1 MVRSENNCWEAYS
14 VFKSIEYSG
23 FPLYLRSKSLL
34 NNQQDILVKS
44 LLSYYPQYTW
54 QLLLR
59 LGKTDVV
66 KKCITREYL
75 RSENREEI
83 DELFEYVYNA
93 IMNNI
98 GKVQKYDPW
107 YDQNVYT
114 SIVESGIPI
123 LERMCAVLDS
133 VQQGKMIDLMI
144 QLIGENA
151 VKDQRLF
158 PLL

>member
-1 MVRSENNCWEAYS
+1 
-14 VFKSIEYSG
+14 
-23 FPLYLRSKSLL
+23 
-34 NNQQDILVKS
+34 
-44 LLSYYPQYTW
+44 
-54 QLLLR
+54 
-59 LGKTDVV
+59 
-66 KKCITREYL
+66 
-75 RSENREEI
+75 
-83 DELFEYVYNA
+83 
-93 IMNNI
+93 MNNI

-151 VKDQRLF
+151 VKDQRSSVMNQTADYIKRTKINA
-158 PLL
+158 LLTCSMK

>member
-1 MVRSENNCWEAYS
+1 MFEKQCIPVSYTH
-14 VFKSIEYSG
+14 
-23 FPLYLRSKSLL
+23 L
-34 NNQQDILVKS
+34 LVKS

-66 KKCITREYL
+66 KKSITREYL

-98 GKVQKYDPW
+98 GNFQKYDPW
-107 YDQNVYT
+107 YDCFDT
-114 SIVESGIPI
+114 E
-123 LERMCAVLDS
+123 LLVLF
-133 VQQGKMIDLMI
+133 LC
-144 QLIGENA
+144 
-151 VKDQRLF
+151 
-158 PLL
+158 

>member
-1 MVRSENNCWEAYS
+1 LVRSENNCWEAYS

-75 RSENREEI
+75 RSENRKEI

-93 IMNNI
+93 INI
-98 GKVQKYDPW
+98 GVQ
-107 YDQNVYT
+107 
-114 SIVESGIPI
+114 G
-123 LERMCAVLDS
+123 
-133 VQQGKMIDLMI
+133 VQT
-144 QLIGENA
+144 
-151 VKDQRLF
+151 R
-158 PLL
+158 